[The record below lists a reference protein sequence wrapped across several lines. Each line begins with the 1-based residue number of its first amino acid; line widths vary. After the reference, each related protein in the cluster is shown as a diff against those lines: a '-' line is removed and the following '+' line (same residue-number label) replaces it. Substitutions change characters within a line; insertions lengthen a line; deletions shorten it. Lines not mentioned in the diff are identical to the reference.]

1 MLFVI
6 LVCLMK
12 NLKLEFLSFVSYK
25 RWNGSFLHFGIF
37 RIFIDFFVNDQHSSV
52 TLMEFVLITW
62 VKKAKR
68 EDEVEKNQSPTS
80 LHCQFATKTKEQ
92 KKKRKRLR
100 KDNSGIQSFHNG
112 IFIPKNL
119 FKNLFKITTLSPLFT
134 GKIKN
139 LIIIIIMKIFW
150 WLFSVI
156 NFGICFYNNSFR
168 IIMRSCDCRGS
179 AVFDF
184 GKENW
189 NEMNKNEL
197 KLQFQIS
204 SVNEKVENGT
214 GIPKSKK

>member
-92 KKKRKRLR
+92 KKAKKAPKRQFWNSIISQWNFHSKESVQKPFQNHDTFASLHR
-100 KDNSGIQSFHNG
+100 KNKKSD
-112 IFIPKNL
+112 
-119 FKNLFKITTLSPLFT
+119 
-134 GKIKN
+134 
-139 LIIIIIMKIFW
+139 
-150 WLFSVI
+150 
-156 NFGICFYNNSFR
+156 YYYYY
-168 IIMRSCDCRGS
+168 
-179 AVFDF
+179 
-184 GKENW
+184 ENIL
-189 NEMNKNEL
+189 MT
-197 KLQFQIS
+197 F
-204 SVNEKVENGT
+204 
-214 GIPKSKK
+214 

>member
-1 MLFVI
+1 M
-6 LVCLMK
+6 
-12 NLKLEFLSFVSYK
+12 SFVSYK

-62 VKKAKR
+62 VKKSKKR
-68 EDEVEKNQSPTS
+68 RKSRKKKSISYFITLPICYQNQRT
-80 LHCQFATKTKEQ
+80 

-139 LIIIIIMKIFW
+139 LIIIIIMKIF
-150 WLFSVI
+150 
-156 NFGICFYNNSFR
+156 
-168 IIMRSCDCRGS
+168 
-179 AVFDF
+179 
-184 GKENW
+184 
-189 NEMNKNEL
+189 
-197 KLQFQIS
+197 
-204 SVNEKVENGT
+204 
-214 GIPKSKK
+214 

>member
-1 MLFVI
+1 M
-6 LVCLMK
+6 
-12 NLKLEFLSFVSYK
+12 SYE

-62 VKKAKR
+62 VKK
-68 EDEVEKNQSPTS
+68 S
-80 LHCQFATKTKEQ
+80 
-92 KKKRKRLR
+92 KKRRWSRKKSISYFITLPICYQNQRTEKSEKRLR